1 MTIGINQTVSPIKFC
16 FLIEPNSES
25 KFERAVK
32 IAFSY
37 WGGIFSP
44 ILPLHSVL
52 PDEFK
57 NEYAIG
63 YDALNFYKNT
73 IDNFDPDI
81 ILYDNSLDV
90 EFINSL
96 IGDRTL
102 LTIEDFLSD
111 TEKGEIRYGISILE
125 LISNIIETEFRFVR
139 NDSLKPLVSGKNS

>member
-1 MTIGINQTVSPIKFC
+1 MTIGVNQTVSPIKFC
-16 FLIEPNSES
+16 FLIEPNSEN

-52 PDEFK
+52 PDEYR

-63 YDALNFYKNT
+63 VDTLNYYKNT
-73 IDNFDPDI
+73 IVNFDPDI

-90 EFINSL
+90 EYIKTI

-111 TEKGEIRYGISILE
+111 TEKGKIKYGISVPE
-125 LISNIIETEFRFVR
+125 LISQTRHEN
-139 NDSLKPLVSGKNS
+139 